1 MESYAESPNHE
12 AEMPNY
18 IKAQNDYTTV
28 FSTLATKEGLD
39 INKTITDL
47 VATLNA
53 DFSATP

>member
-28 FSTLATKEGLD
+28 FSTLATKEGQDL
-39 INKTITDL
+39 NKTITDM